1 MIDFSRVRILF
12 QFGLTR
18 NQTNTTVLCVLVHIL
33 NLGANFSQIRLGGG
47 GTVLEVFSFCRF
59 YTSLLAK
66 PLQC

>member
-33 NLGANFSQIRLGGG
+33 NLGANFSKIRLGGG
-47 GTVLEVFSFCRF
+47 GDTQS
-59 YTSLLAK
+59 
-66 PLQC
+66 